1 MEVISLTVEK
11 ISYQSPIYLQLREI
25 IRNKIEDE
33 EYSPGMPIPSEN
45 ELAELYGIN
54 RMTVR
59 KWY

>member
-45 ELAELYGIN
+45 EL
-54 RMTVR
+54 
-59 KWY
+59 